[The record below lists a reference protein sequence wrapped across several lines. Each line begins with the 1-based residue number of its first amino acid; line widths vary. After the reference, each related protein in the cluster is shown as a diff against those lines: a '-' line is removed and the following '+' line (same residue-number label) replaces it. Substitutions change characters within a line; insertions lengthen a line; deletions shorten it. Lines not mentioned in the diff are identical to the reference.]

1 MAACWKGSWNVEP
14 LALSVPERL
23 GLSPPEPPVLLLD
36 DELQA
41 ARDKAVTTRASA
53 VVVMCRTRRRCMS
66 D

>member
-1 MAACWKGSWNVEP
+1 MAACWKGIWNDEP

-23 GLSPPEPPVLLLD
+23 ELSPPDPPVLLLD

-41 ARDKAVTTRASA
+41 ARDKAVTTRATA
-53 VVVMCRTRRRCMS
+53 VVVMGRIRRRCMS